1 MEKIFPSQHT
11 SAWQWI
17 ALVLWTL
24 FALAFLAFF
33 LIDSRLDYIQ
43 LLAPCKGTDCNWMA
57 ISSAEVELLESWG
70 LYTRAYAALM
80 IGTAAL
86 TVAIY
91 WLLGGLVLLRQGA
104 ARFGLAV
111 SLVLLSIPI
120 AMISDPD
127 NLYAS
132 YPALLLPSI
141 FLQSLG
147 TIFLLLFLY
156 LFPNGRFYPRLASI
170 PLAGAVL
177 IILISDVLEV
187 SGFDLDSPVQITLF
201 QALFMMLALGTVF
214 QIFRYRRDSTLLER
228 QQTKWVLFGFSILT
242 LSFPLWGS
250 IFGGF
255 LEIPPGEA
263 RLLANILGW
272 ITIQFILIALPI
284 SIAIAILRYR
294 LWDIDFIIRRTL
306 IYGGLTLTLATVY
319 FGSVVLLQALS
330 QRVIGQESTVAIV
343 LSTILIAALFN
354 PLHKRIQ
361 SDIDQRFYRKKY
373 DTQRTLETFAAS
385 LREEV
390 ELEQLTGQLQAVVQ
404 ETMQPEHVSLWLR
417 TPDAN
422 EAINLQPP
430 KASVD

>member
-1 MEKIFPSQHT
+1 
-11 SAWQWI
+11 
-17 ALVLWTL
+17 
-24 FALAFLAFF
+24 
-33 LIDSRLDYIQ
+33 
-43 LLAPCKGTDCNWMA
+43 
-57 ISSAEVELLESWG
+57 
-70 LYTRAYAALM
+70 
-80 IGTAAL
+80 
-86 TVAIY
+86 
-91 WLLGGLVLLRQGA
+91 
-104 ARFGLAV
+104 
-111 SLVLLSIPI
+111 
-120 AMISDPD
+120 
-127 NLYAS
+127 
-132 YPALLLPSI
+132 
-141 FLQSLG
+141 
-147 TIFLLLFLY
+147 
-156 LFPNGRFYPRLASI
+156 
-170 PLAGAVL
+170 
-177 IILISDVLEV
+177 
-187 SGFDLDSPVQITLF
+187 
-201 QALFMMLALGTVF
+201 
-214 QIFRYRRDSTLLER
+214 
-228 QQTKWVLFGFSILT
+228 
-242 LSFPLWGS
+242 
-250 IFGGF
+250 
-255 LEIPPGEA
+255 PGEA

-272 ITIQFILIALPI
+272 IIIQFILIALPI

-306 IYGGLTLTLATVY
+306 IYGGLTLTLAAVY